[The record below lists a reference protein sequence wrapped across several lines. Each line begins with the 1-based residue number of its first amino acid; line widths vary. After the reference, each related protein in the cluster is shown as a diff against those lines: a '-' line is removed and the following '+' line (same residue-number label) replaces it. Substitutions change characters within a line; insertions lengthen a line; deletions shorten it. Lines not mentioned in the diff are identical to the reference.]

1 MLPDQLSITC
11 PPDPLIGT
19 VNPGGSKSISN
30 RLLIMKYI
38 SGDSIRLE
46 NLSGS
51 NDTKILES
59 LLSSNEETMDCQSA
73 GTTFRFLTAYLAI
86 KNEYHVLTG
95 DERMKQRPI
104 GPLVSALNELGADI
118 RYLGNEGYPPIAIF
132 PSDKKWKEK
141 VTIQAKTSSQFI
153 SALLLIAPY
162 LENGLS
168 LQMEGLVVSDS
179 YIEMTLKLMQQAGI
193 LLTRIANRIHVQAGA
208 YQILENRVESDW
220 SSASYFYG
228 MAALR
233 PGSKILIR
241 GLRHNSI
248 QGDSIIEKWMDN
260 LGVDTLY
267 TAEGAL
273 VCSANTNHKPE
284 LEFDFISS
292 PDLFQTVSVTLA
304 ALGIKAIYS
313 GLNTLALKET
323 DRLSA
328 IKTEL
333 LKTGVSINQIFQET
347 TYNTTRN
354 FYLQEG
360 IANIDKT
367 NFATWK
373 DHRMA
378 MSLSLLSSLGPIIIQ
393 NPEIVNKSYPNFW
406 KDLISLGFEVE

>member
-1 MLPDQLSITC
+1 MLPDQLSIMC
-11 PPDPLIGT
+11 PPGPLSGT
-19 VNPGGSKSISN
+19 VHPGGSKSISN

-38 SGDSIRLE
+38 SGDIKRLE
-46 NLSGS
+46 NLSVS

-73 GTTFRFLTAYLAI
+73 GTTFRFLTAYLSI
-86 KNEYHVLTG
+86 KNEYHILTG

-104 GPLVSALNELGADI
+104 GALVSALIELGADI
-118 RYLGNEGYPPIAIF
+118 KYLENEGYPPIAIF
-132 PSDKKWKEK
+132 PSTKKWKGE
-141 VTIQAKTSSQFI
+141 VSIQANTSSQFI

-179 YIEMTLKLMQQAGI
+179 YIEMTLSLMQQAGI
-193 LLTRIANRIHVQAGA
+193 LLTRNANRIHVQAGT
-208 YQILENRVESDW
+208 YQLLENRVESDW

-228 MAALR
+228 LAALK

-241 GLRHNSI
+241 GLRPNSI
-248 QGDSIIEKWMDN
+248 QGDSIIEKWMVN
-260 LGVDTLY
+260 LGVATLF
-267 TAEGAL
+267 TEEGAL
-273 VCSANTNHKPE
+273 VCSATINHKPE

-304 ALGIKAIYS
+304 ALGIKAIYT
-313 GLNTLALKET
+313 GLDTLAIKET
-323 DRLSA
+323 DRLTA

-333 LKTGVSINQIFQET
+333 LKTGVSINQIFQDKH
-347 TYNTTRN
+347 YNTTRN
-354 FYLQEG
+354 LYLQEG
-360 IANIDKT
+360 KAKVDNT
-367 NFATWK
+367 NFASWK

-393 NPEIVNKSYPNFW
+393 DPEIVNKSYPNYW